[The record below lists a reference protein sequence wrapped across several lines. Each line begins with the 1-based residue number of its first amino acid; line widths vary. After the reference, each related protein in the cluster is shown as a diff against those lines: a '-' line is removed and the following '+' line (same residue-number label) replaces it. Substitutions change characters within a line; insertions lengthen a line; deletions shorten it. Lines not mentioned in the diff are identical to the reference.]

1 MTNKLLKLTL
11 CLCVVLFSSCSSDD
25 DGPQAPLVITIEGAA
40 VAPEVGGPNQQ
51 NQVYIDLSTNTTTS
65 IQRDSWDLGFYSGND
80 FRVAI
85 NGSIAMAVAELST
98 TDIDA
103 ISSSTQEVVDLQP
116 QVAVGTFNSANVAY
130 VDAFDGNINGTAIEQ
145 VSDTNSE
152 NNVYLVNLGNEVGT
166 DTPETGVSL
175 DGEERGWMKIRVLKD
190 DNNYILQYANLD
202 ATTHTEVTISKST
215 NYNFTFFS
223 FNTESIV
230 NVEPTSTEWDLNF
243 SVFTDEVF
251 AGPDSY
257 GAYIYADF
265 VASNNL
271 ENVGIYMID
280 TDVDTQ
286 FTYDNFIMADVVDF
300 NFSTD
305 QRSIGSSWRNGG
317 GPGAAPSLKD
327 NVFYIVND
335 ANGNYYK
342 LKFLALTNPD
352 GERGYPEFVYSLLE
366 E

>member
-1 MTNKLLKLTL
+1 MINKLFKTAL
-11 CLCVVLFSSCSSDD
+11 CLSVIAFTNCSSDD
-25 DGPQAPLVITIEGAA
+25 DNPQEPLNIVIEGAA
-40 VAPEVGGPNQQ
+40 ITPEIGGPNQQ
-51 NQVYIDLSTNTTTS
+51 NQVYVDLSTNTTTS
-65 IQRDSWDLGFYSGND
+65 VQRDSWDLGFYSGDD
-80 FRVAI
+80 FRVVI
-85 NGSIAMAVAELST
+85 NGSIAMAVAELSS

-103 ISSSTQEVVDLQP
+103 ISSSTQEVIDLQP
-116 QVAVGTFNSANVAY
+116 QVKVGTFNSSNLAY
-130 VDAFDGNINGTAIEQ
+130 VDAFDGDINGTAIEQ
-145 VSDTNSE
+145 ISDIDSE

-166 DTPETGVSL
+166 DIPATGVSL
-175 DGEERGWMKIRVLKD
+175 DGEERGWIKVRILKD
-190 DNNYILQYANLD
+190 GNNYILQYADLD
-202 ATTHTEVTISKST
+202 ATTHNEVTILKSA

-230 NVEPTSTEWDLNF
+230 NVEPLATKWDLNF

-280 TDVDTQ
+280 TEENTELSYDNFTLLDVDT
-286 FTYDNFIMADVVDF
+286 F

-305 QRSIGSSWRNGG
+305 RRTIGSSWRNGG

-327 NVFYIVND
+327 NVFYIVKD
-335 ANGNYYK
+335 TDGNLYK
-342 LKFLALTNPD
+342 LQFLALTNPE
-352 GERGYPEFVYSLLE
+352 GVRGYPEFVYSLLQ
-366 E
+366 

>member
-1 MTNKLLKLTL
+1 MINKLFKTAL
-11 CLCVVLFSSCSSDD
+11 CLSVIAFTSCSSDD
-25 DGPQAPLVITIEGAA
+25 DNPQEPLNIVIEGAA
-40 VAPEVGGPNQQ
+40 ITPEVGGPNQQ
-51 NQVYIDLSTNTTTS
+51 NQVYVDLSTNTTTS
-65 IQRDSWDLGFYSGND
+65 VQRDSWDLGFYSGND
-80 FRVAI
+80 FRVVI
-85 NGSIAMAVAELST
+85 NGSIAMAVAELSS

-103 ISSSTQEVVDLQP
+103 ISSSTQEVIDLQP
-116 QVAVGTFNSANVAY
+116 QVKVGTFNSSNLAY

-145 VSDTNSE
+145 ISDIDSE

-166 DTPETGVSL
+166 DIPATGVSL
-175 DGEERGWMKIRVLKD
+175 DGEERGWIKVRILKD
-190 DNNYILQYANLD
+190 GNNYILQYADLD
-202 ATTHTEVTISKST
+202 ATTHNEVTISKSA

-230 NVEPTSTEWDLNF
+230 NVEPLATKWDLNF

-271 ENVGIYMID
+271 ENIGIYMID
-280 TDVDTQ
+280 TEENTELS
-286 FTYDNFIMADVVDF
+286 YDNFTLLDVNTF

-305 QRSIGSSWRNGG
+305 RRTIGSSWRNGG

-327 NVFYIVND
+327 NVFYIVKD
-335 ANGNYYK
+335 TDGNLYK
-342 LKFLALTNPD
+342 LQFLALTNPE
-352 GERGYPEFVYSLLE
+352 GVRGYPEFVYSLLQ
-366 E
+366 